1 MVLFGGK
8 KSVRERRQLLASIE
22 SVGKT
27 RAEAMEHIKENIIE
41 LETRTGAKDTDILF
55 LKGILE
61 DPLVRSVV
69 KAQDRLENFSD
80 VPVKIIE
87 PVSTENA
94 KIVKDIT
101 ISCRLA
107 HSRSAREL
115 AAILTKPHFKAL
127 IEAHDT
133 VATKKVKPVE
143 EKSRSTWEST
153 DSQLPLVESEED
165 EAMTTEQIKVI
176 GLRKKP
182 NEPLGLTVELD
193 SQGNLVVARVLAGG
207 SIERQGILKPGDTI
221 LEVNGSPVSTPEEL
235 RAEVAIANDSLT
247 LRVVPTN
254 EQIKPTKPPQ
264 SYMRALFSYDPKEDS
279 LLPCK
284 EIGLT
289 FNQGDI
295 LQILDQKDPN
305 WWQAK
310 LVEGNGPAGLIPS
323 QELEE
328 RRKAFVKPE
337 ADYVHKISVCGTRIS
352 KKKRKIIYRS
362 KSNTEFDKAELTLY
376 EEVALMP
383 PFQRRTLALV
393 GSHGVGRRTLKNR
406 IINSD
411 PEKFAAVIPMTSRP
425 QRELEEDGKSY
436 WFVSREKLEED
447 IREHQLLEYGE
458 HNGHLYGTSLES
470 IRDVIRQGKMCVLD
484 CSPAA
489 LKILHNSSEFM
500 PYVIFIA
507 APGMELLKQLYD
519 FGRTTGA
526 SNRNLAFDR
535 QSSIRYSSRRA
546 RTLESLASLY
556 EEDDLRRTVEE
567 SAMLQ
572 RSYDKYIDE
581 VIINEDFDVTFR
593 KVIECLQTL
602 GSKYQW
608 VPTNWVYS

>member
-1 MVLFGGK
+1 MATQQI
-8 KSVRERRQLLASIE
+8 R
-22 SVGKT
+22 
-27 RAEAMEHIKENIIE
+27 
-41 LETRTGAKDTDILF
+41 
-55 LKGILE
+55 
-61 DPLVRSVV
+61 VV
-69 KAQDRLENFSD
+69 
-80 VPVKIIE
+80 
-87 PVSTENA
+87 
-94 KIVKDIT
+94 
-101 ISCRLA
+101 
-107 HSRSAREL
+107 
-115 AAILTKPHFKAL
+115 
-127 IEAHDT
+127 
-133 VATKKVKPVE
+133 
-143 EKSRSTWEST
+143 
-153 DSQLPLVESEED
+153 
-165 EAMTTEQIKVI
+165 

-182 NEPLGLTVELD
+182 NEPLGLTVEVD
-193 SQGNLVVARVLAGG
+193 DQGNLVVARILAGG
-207 SIERQGILKPGDTI
+207 AIERQGLLKPGDTI

-235 RAEVAIANDSLT
+235 RAEVSICNDNLT
-247 LRVVPTN
+247 LRVVPASEN
-254 EQIKPTKPPQ
+254 EKIIKPPQ
-264 SYMRALFSYDPKEDS
+264 SFMRALFNYDPKEDS

-284 EIGLT
+284 EIGLA
-289 FNQGDI
+289 FKQGDI

-362 KSNTEFDKAELTLY
+362 KSNNEFDKAELTLY

-406 IINSD
+406 IINSN

-425 QRELEEDGKSY
+425 QRELEENGKSY

-470 IRDVIRQGKMCVLD
+470 IRDIIRDGKMCVLD

-526 SNRNLAFDR
+526 SNRSLAFDR

-556 EEDDLRRTVEE
+556 EEDDLKRTVEE

-572 RSYDKYIDE
+572 RNYDKYIDM
-581 VIINEDFDVTFR
+581 IIVNEDFDVTFR
-593 KVIECLQTL
+593 KVIEALETL
-602 GSKYQW
+602 STKHQW
-608 VPTNWVYS
+608 VPANWVYS

>member
-1 MVLFGGK
+1 
-8 KSVRERRQLLASIE
+8 
-22 SVGKT
+22 
-27 RAEAMEHIKENIIE
+27 MEHIKENLLE
-41 LETRTGAKDTDILF
+41 LETRVGAKDTDLLF
-55 LKGILE
+55 LKGIIE
-61 DPLVRSVV
+61 DPLVRSVI
-69 KAQDRLENFSD
+69 KAQDRLEICTNNKPES
-80 VPVKIIE
+80 ILE
-87 PVSTENA
+87 PVSAENA
-94 KIVKDIT
+94 KVIKDIT
-101 ISCRLA
+101 VTCRLS

-115 AAILTKPHFKAL
+115 AAILNKPHFKAL

-133 VATKKVKPVE
+133 VASQKQKTE
-143 EKSRSTWEST
+143 EKSRTIWEST
-153 DSQLPLVESEED
+153 DSQLPLVESEHD
-165 EAMTTEQIKVI
+165 DAMATQQIRVV

-182 NEPLGLTVELD
+182 NEPLGLTVEVD
-193 SQGNLVVARVLAGG
+193 DQGNLVVARILAGG
-207 SIERQGILKPGDTI
+207 AIERQGLLKPGDTI

-235 RAEVAIANDSLT
+235 RAEVSICNDNLT
-247 LRVVPTN
+247 LRVVPASEN
-254 EQIKPTKPPQ
+254 EKIIKPPQ
-264 SYMRALFSYDPKEDS
+264 SFMRALFNYDPKEDS

-284 EIGLT
+284 EIGLA
-289 FNQGDI
+289 FKQGDI

-362 KSNTEFDKAELTLY
+362 KSNNEFDKAELTLY

-406 IINSD
+406 IINSN

-425 QRELEEDGKSY
+425 QRELEENGKSY

-470 IRDVIRQGKMCVLD
+470 IRDIIRDGKMCVLD

-526 SNRNLAFDR
+526 SNRSLAFDR

-556 EEDDLRRTVEE
+556 EEDDLKRTVEE

-572 RSYDKYIDE
+572 RNYDKYIDM
-581 VIINEDFDVTFR
+581 IIVNEDFDVTFR
-593 KVIECLQTL
+593 KVIEALETL
-602 GSKYQW
+602 STKHQW
-608 VPTNWVYS
+608 VPANWVYS